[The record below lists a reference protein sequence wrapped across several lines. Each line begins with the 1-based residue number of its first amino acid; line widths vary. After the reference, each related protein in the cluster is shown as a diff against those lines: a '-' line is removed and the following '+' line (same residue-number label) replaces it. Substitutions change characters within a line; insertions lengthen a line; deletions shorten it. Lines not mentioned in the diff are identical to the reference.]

1 MHAAG
6 WDWGNKP
13 ADYFKTGAGLPLG
26 ALVCVADLVDCRP
39 TDSFTLAEIVN
50 RRRPARGLGNSFEWN
65 EQQMG
70 DFSLGRFGWVLE
82 NVRPFLS
89 PIPFKGAQGFFQ
101 VPDELILEGLK

>member
-1 MHAAG
+1 MRAAG

-39 TDSFTLAEIVN
+39 TGSFTLAEITGP
-50 RRRPARGLGNSFEWN
+50 RRHKGATTPGYEWT

-70 DFSLGRFGWVLE
+70 DFSAGRFGWVLE
-82 NVRPFLS
+82 NVRPFLA